1 MSARRDRGGV
11 QDSSMLLLG
20 GRMVLNMLLLLLLL
34 LLQPLLGNQ
43 RTLAG
48 DFCTQ
53 AMSRLQSPQG
63 PV

>member
-20 GRMVLNMLLLLLLL
+20 GRMVLNMLLLLL

-63 PV
+63 PM

>member
-20 GRMVLNMLLLLLLL
+20 GRMVLNMLLLLLL